1 MFRAFRLALSP
12 GYVVLLATL
21 VAASGCTLNTDVSG
35 PAAIVKVSGEP
46 QSEPTNTTFP
56 TPLAVLVV
64 TQFGEPIQN
73 ATVTWTITS
82 GGGTL
87 SAQSTPTDEN
97 GIASVTYTS
106 GGTAGSVVIEARVSG
121 VPPLTF
127 NLTVT

>member
-1 MFRAFRLALSP
+1 MFLAFRHAFSP
-12 GYVVLLATL
+12 KHVALLATL

-35 PAAIVKVSGEP
+35 PASLIMVSGDP
-46 QSEPTNTTFP
+46 QTQPPNTTFP

-64 TQFGEPIQN
+64 TQFGEPLQN
-73 ATVTWTITS
+73 VTVTWTITS

-87 SAQSTPTDEN
+87 SAPSTLTEAS

-106 GGTAGSVVIEARVSG
+106 GETTGPVVIEARVIG

-127 NLTVT
+127 RLAVS

>member
-21 VAASGCTLNTDVSG
+21 VAASGCSLNTDVSD
-35 PAAIVKVSGEP
+35 PTAIIKSGGDQ
-46 QSEPTNTTFP
+46 QSAPTNTP
-56 TPLAVLVV
+56 LPLPLAVLVV

-73 ATVTWTITS
+73 VTVNWTITS

-87 SAQSTPTDEN
+87 GATSTLTNEN
-97 GIASVTYTS
+97 GIASVTYTT
-106 GGTAGSVVIEARVSG
+106 GATAGSVVIQARVQG

-127 NLTVT
+127 NITVT

>member
-1 MFRAFRLALSP
+1 MFRAFRHALSP
-12 GYVVLLATL
+12 RNVALLATL

-35 PAAIVKVSGEP
+35 PSAIIRVSGD
-46 QSEPTNTTFP
+46 QQTEPTNTTFP

-64 TQFGEPIQN
+64 TQFGEPVQN

-87 SAQSTPTDEN
+87 SAPSTATDEN
-97 GIASVTYTS
+97 GVASVTYTS

-127 NLTVT
+127 TLTVT

>member
-1 MFRAFRLALSP
+1 MFRALRHVLSP
-12 GYVVLLATL
+12 KKVALLAAL

-35 PAAIVKVSGEP
+35 PAAIIKVSGEP

-64 TQFGEPIQN
+64 TQFGEPVQN
-73 ATVTWTITS
+73 ATVTWTIRS
-82 GGGTL
+82 GGGTFD
-87 SAQSTPTDEN
+87 APSTLTGED
-97 GIASVTYTS
+97 GVASVIYTS
-106 GGTAGSVVIEARVSG
+106 GDTAGPVVIEARVAG